1 MLSTHQCALGQG
13 DFAIK
18 SKKFNAECIRNIPD
32 EIVPK
37 ATNDSLGEL
46 LDERKQRN
54 SYLEQ
59 DPVAGGEENPI
70 QGGFLFQQEF
80 DTLQRVSGRRKA
92 QSQAR

>member
-1 MLSTHQCALGQG
+1 MMSTHRCALGQG

-18 SKKFNAECIRNIPD
+18 SKKFNAECLRNIPE

-46 LDERKQRN
+46 LEEKKQRT

-59 DPVAGGEENPI
+59 DPAAGGDENPI
-70 QGGFLFQQEF
+70 QGGFLFQEEF
-80 DTLQRVSGRRKA
+80 DSLKCAPGRRKA